1 MPLPALGP
9 LAMKLAPVA
18 GSFALNKLGNSG
30 KEDEFDP
37 HYGPMQHAGGLKG
50 GFNEM
55 QNSGFT
61 NDSSKLATFGAAF
74 AGASAAALKSWKG
87 SEGESF
93 KDRIMDAATDG
104 LAGGVAGGALK
115 MSHDAVQA
123 EGGSFK
129 ATALS
134 AVASAAASTLEKG
147 GPSMLQ
153 SAMMGAGAGAA
164 SNFAHDKLTENGQGF
179 FADGLGSAGL
189 GASAGYAFGGDGGS
203 AMMGAGA
210 IGAAGLVDG
219 FMSRAPSVEVGME
232 GMVSEES
239 LANTISQTMGD
250 GAGNQSRAMDA
261 DMDYGG

>member
-1 MPLPALGP
+1 MPLPALAP
-9 LAMKLAPVA
+9 MAMKLAPAA
-18 GSFALNKLGNSG
+18 GSFALNKLGDRG

-37 HYGPMQHAGGLKG
+37 HYGQTRHAEGLRG
-50 GFNEM
+50 SFDEM

-61 NDSSKLATFGAAF
+61 NDSSKMATFGAAF
-74 AGASAAALKSWKG
+74 AGASAAALKSWKD
-87 SEGESF
+87 SDGESF
-93 KDRIMDAATDG
+93 KDRMMDAAKDG

-115 MSHDAVQA
+115 MSHDAVQ
-123 EGGSFK
+123 ERGGAFK

-134 AVASAAASTLEKG
+134 AVSSAAASTLEEG
-147 GPSMLQ
+147 GPSMFQ

-164 SNFAHDKLTENGQGF
+164 SNFAHDKLTEKGQGVL
-179 FADGLGSAGL
+179 ADGLGGAGL
-189 GASAGYAFGGDGGS
+189 GASAGYAYGGDGGS

-219 FMSRAPSVEVGME
+219 FMSRAPSVETGME

-239 LANTISQTMGD
+239 LADTISQTIGD